1 MKTAEDHAARRAHF
15 PSTVPSTVPSNG
27 PPAHQH
33 LQILLASSNP
43 GKLREYREMAE
54 MHGAGAVELELF
66 PQFFERP
73 AFPESAPT
81 FAENAAGKA
90 LHYSRFTDL
99 PVMADDSGLEVAALG
114 GAPGVHS
121 ARYAGAEASQ
131 ADRNAKLQQELRR
144 ALMIA
149 EGAKNRATDRS
160 ARFVCVIAVAV
171 RGRVAA
177 VLSDEVTG
185 EIVEGAR
192 GEGGF
197 GYDPL
202 FFFPPLGKT
211 LAEMSPA
218 EKNVYSH
225 RGKAFRKML
234 EFLASSPML

>member
-1 MKTAEDHAARRAHF
+1 MNAAEDRA
-15 PSTVPSTVPSNG
+15 PRLADVTLG
-27 PPAHQH
+27 RPAIRQP
-33 LQILLASSNP
+33 LRLFLASSNP

-73 AFPESAPT
+73 TFSESAPT

-90 LHYSRFTDL
+90 LHYSRFTEL

-114 GAPGVHS
+114 GAPGVRS

-131 ADRNAKLQQELRR
+131 AERNAKLQEELRLASLTR
-144 ALMIA
+144 A
-149 EGAKNRATDRS
+149 GAKNAAVDRS
-160 ARFVCVIAVAV
+160 ARFVCVIAVAA

-177 VLSDEVTG
+177 VLSSDVLG

-211 LAEMSPA
+211 FAEMSPA
-218 EKNVYSH
+218 EKNIYSH